1 MTFSLLSPRSSQP
14 HSLVSTSEQSDV
26 RMAEWLISLEGTPAG
41 ERLALILALQAAF
54 LHALFGA
61 LQKSVTD
68 PWTART
74 VIDATYAMM
83 AAPFALLMFPT
94 APADLWPLLVVV
106 VILHI
111 GYKTSQAAA
120 YSAGAY
126 TVVYPVVRGMGP
138 VFTIFGAGLLFGERF
153 SPVQWLGVS
162 VLVTGIMGLA
172 IYNLRTIEVDRAR
185 LPLAL
190 GLAVLTGGFVAAYTT
205 WDAYVIR
212 AFENPFAFLAWFFFL
227 DGLTMPI
234 LGLIRRRGQLPQ
246 PIGAHV
252 RLGVMGAVTAIL
264 SFGGILLATRLDK
277 VGEAAV
283 LRETS
288 VVFAAAI
295 GWLMLGERV
304 GPRRLA
310 LMGLIALGAVIVEMG
325 G

>member
-1 MTFSLLSPRSSQP
+1 
-14 HSLVSTSEQSDV
+14 
-26 RMAEWLISLEGTPAG
+26 MAEWLVSLEGTAAG
-41 ERLALILALQAAF
+41 ERLALVLALQAAF

-61 LQKSVTD
+61 LQKRVTD

-74 VIDATYAMM
+74 VIDATYAGI

-94 APADLWPLLVVV
+94 APAGLWPLLVVV
-106 VILHI
+106 MVIHL

-126 TVVYPVVRGMGP
+126 TVVYPVMRGMGP

-153 SPVQWLGVS
+153 SPVQWTGVA
-162 VLVTGIMGLA
+162 VLMAGILGLA
-172 IYNLRTIEVDRAR
+172 LYNLRHIAVDRAR

-227 DGLTMPI
+227 DGLMFPVIGAIRTKGRLPKPFGTHAW
-234 LGLIRRRGQLPQ
+234 LGLQ
-246 PIGAHV
+246 
-252 RLGVMGAVTAIL
+252 GAVTAIF

-288 VVFAAAI
+288 VVFAALI
-295 GWLMLGERV
+295 GWILLGERV

-310 LMGLIALGAVIVEMG
+310 LMALIALGAVIVELG